1 MNQEGQEESFVS
13 HLVELRNRIIRSAVV
28 VLVAF
33 GVCFYFSGDI
43 MKFLSQPLYQALP
56 PGTRPIFTDQAGA
69 FFTLTK
75 VAFTQ
80 VVDDAIVEGEVMDPA
95 IVAEAIKGLF
105 ASSGI
110 KPKQLV
116 TAVGGRDVIIKKISM
131 DRMKEAEA
139 REVIRWEAEQHVP
152 FDMDNVELDFQILDP
167 AGEGL
172 QMTVLLVAAKR
183 ELVENKLSLLS
194 EVGVEPAD
202 DGAHH
207 LLVHVHGVPFWAWA
221 PPGRASGG
229 GQAWKRLWWR
239 CPSSGMPTWISS
251 DTTRTSNSK
260 SWQPVG
266 FRPLPVARSN
276 SHRWPGHT
284 SRPVS
289 GSHWPSASSTSWCGH
304 MPW

>member
-1 MNQEGQEESFVS
+1 MALLGRSRTTVGLDIGSGLIKLVVVS
-13 HLVELRNRIIRSAVV
+13 HGS
-28 VLVAF
+28 
-33 GVCFYFSGDI
+33 SG
-43 MKFLSQPLYQALP
+43 P
-56 PGTRPIFTDQAGA
+56 
-69 FFTLTK
+69 TLTK

-167 AGEGL
+167 EADGL

-183 ELVENKLSLLS
+183 ELVDHKLALLS
-194 EVGVEPAD
+194 DVGLDPAIIDIDAFALHNAFELNYPDAMRGVTVLINIGHETTNINILD
-202 DGAHH
+202 DG
-207 LLVHVHGVPFWAWA
+207 VPI
-221 PPGRASGG
+221 
-229 GQAWKRLWWR
+229 L
-239 CPSSGMPTWISS
+239 
-251 DTTRTSNSK
+251 TRDI
-260 SWQPVG
+260 PVG
-266 FRPLPVARSN
+266 TRRFREDLQRERGLSVDEAAALIQGYDRSP
-276 SHRWPGHT
+276 HLDAVT
-284 SRPVS
+284 ASRS
-289 GSHWPSASSTSWCGH
+289 EEIA
-304 MPW
+304 